1 MGIPCGGFKVCLS
14 IATSED
20 HDSPLRGDRE
30 GFDPS
35 YAIRLGFVAR

>member
-1 MGIPCGGFKVCLS
+1 MEVLKFVFY
-14 IATSED
+14 ATSED
-20 HDSPLRGDRE
+20 HDSPWRGDPE

>member
-1 MGIPCGGFKVCLS
+1 MEVLKLVFY
-14 IATSED
+14 AASED
-20 HDSPLRGDRE
+20 HDSPLRGDPE